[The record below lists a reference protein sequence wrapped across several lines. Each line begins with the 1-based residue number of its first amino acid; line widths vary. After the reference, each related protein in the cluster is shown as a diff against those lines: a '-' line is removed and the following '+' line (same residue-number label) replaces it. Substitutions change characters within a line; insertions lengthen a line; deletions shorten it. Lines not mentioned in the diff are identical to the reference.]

1 MLREFEKI
9 VDTNSNGIDAA
20 ELKAVAARLRERQF
34 IFKESR
40 ALGRTYDILVSQQD
54 YFEDLFAA
62 FGDEFFVDNHFG
74 YCGIIPKANRP
85 GLNQLE
91 TIFLLILA
99 KMHDMECRKARSE
112 NGRSQPSEAILLDE
126 YCLATGREKPKPRDT
141 KSALDRLRKAGVI
154 ELGKVNELSE
164 MQEITILPSI
174 MRVVSA
180 NYLTALSAFTDNP
193 ASDDD
198 QDEDESETEA
208 EDSQ

>member
-9 VDTNSNGIDAA
+9 IDNNPYNIDAA

-34 IFKESR
+34 IFKEGR

-54 YFEDLFAA
+54 YFENLFAA
-62 FGDEFFVDNHFG
+62 FGDEFFVDSHFG
-74 YCGIIPKANRP
+74 YCGIIPSSNRP

-91 TIFLLILA
+91 TIFLLILT
-99 KMHDMECRKARSE
+99 KMHDLECRKARSE

-141 KSALDRLRKAGVI
+141 KAALDRLRKVGVI
-154 ELGKVNELSE
+154 ELGKINDLSE

-174 MRVVSA
+174 MRVVNS
-180 NYLTALSAFTDNP
+180 NYLASLSAF
-193 ASDDD
+193 SDSGADD
-198 QDEDESETEA
+198 IDDETAAEA
-208 EDSQ
+208 EDTL